1 MAALLIKILLCLLAF
16 MVLLFVAVAAIVAYE
31 YGLLDKALGI
41 VTRRY
46 GKGGRHVQI

>member
-16 MVLLFVAVAAIVAYE
+16 MILMFVTVAAIVAYE

-41 VTRRY
+41 VTRRMK
-46 GKGGRHVQI
+46 KGGRHVQI